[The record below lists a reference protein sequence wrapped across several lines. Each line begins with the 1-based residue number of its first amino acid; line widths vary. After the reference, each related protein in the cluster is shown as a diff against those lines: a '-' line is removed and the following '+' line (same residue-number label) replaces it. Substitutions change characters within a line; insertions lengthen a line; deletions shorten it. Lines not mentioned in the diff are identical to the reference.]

1 VLEFV
6 ETKVYSLEE
15 RLRLRG
21 TLKDVCGAQGD
32 LPEENDDVIADFG
45 GRAADGEIAG

>member
-6 ETKVYSLEE
+6 ETKVYPLEE

-21 TLKDVCGAQGD
+21 TLKRTSAVRRETYQKKTTM
-32 LPEENDDVIADFG
+32 
-45 GRAADGEIAG
+45 